1 MRHLIFF
8 KELIDENLQY
18 MYFDF
23 TDAQNF
29 PEILYQLPLNEL
41 SLESP
46 YRIIGYQYDDPA
58 GRQNNDI
65 TLESSHADRED
76 FYPPLNFYRI
86 ILNSP
91 NNRYNR
97 IDLKEEGGSI
107 ETALTSSISNYL
119 YFLELSRQL
128 KNKLYVEG

>member
-41 SLESP
+41 FLESP
-46 YRIIGYQYDDPA
+46 YSIIG
-58 GRQNNDI
+58 
-65 TLESSHADRED
+65 
-76 FYPPLNFYRI
+76 
-86 ILNSP
+86 
-91 NNRYNR
+91 
-97 IDLKEEGGSI
+97 
-107 ETALTSSISNYL
+107 
-119 YFLELSRQL
+119 
-128 KNKLYVEG
+128 